1 MRFCDKDSYV
11 LVEFCE
17 MIVGKQKP
25 CEGMKNLMLKDLDDW
40 SGSEGNQK
48 QGRPSPFWN
57 FGELVI
63 LPELKNL
70 ESLQTKHSYTQL
82 APSWKFCLLSVLAAA
97 TFSTTK
103 QSLSLSV

>member
-1 MRFCDKDSYV
+1 MRFNDKDSYV

-25 CEGMKNLMLKDLDDW
+25 CEGMKNLMLKDLDDR

-70 ESLQTKHSYTQL
+70 ESL
-82 APSWKFCLLSVLAAA
+82 
-97 TFSTTK
+97 
-103 QSLSLSV
+103 